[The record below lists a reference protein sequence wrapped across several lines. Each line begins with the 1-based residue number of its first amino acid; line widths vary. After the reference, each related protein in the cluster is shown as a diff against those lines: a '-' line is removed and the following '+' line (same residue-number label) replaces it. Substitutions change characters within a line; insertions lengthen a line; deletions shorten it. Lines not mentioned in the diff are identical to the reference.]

1 MMEIGYHSAEPE
13 AADLHAAR
21 SVIDDRR
28 HAMRFEVPL
37 PVWCDQQRFSA
48 FLDHKAD
55 PGRASNPTQCI
66 YENMDAVCFQ
76 IK

>member
-1 MMEIGYHSAEPE
+1 MMEIGYHPAEPE

-37 PVWCDQQRFSA
+37 PVWSDQQRFAA
-48 FLDHKAD
+48 FLDHEAD
-55 PGRASNPTQCI
+55 PGRASYAAQHIHEKMYP
-66 YENMDAVCFQ
+66 AGS
-76 IK
+76 